1 MSRAH
6 NLMKCLCVILFFSF
20 INLASAGSDK
30 GYMNLTMGKH
40 TLSVNKQNEKQ
51 IIAAI
56 SQKIGQYDNK
66 NKCYRMNIQQY
77 QFCFNPINYTKTG
90 VVDNDVFLMAF
101 SGYEMTGKYGT
112 GIFFVV
118 NYISNEYIK
127 GLEFS
132 SINGI
137 YGFGTVNQPLTK
149 SQVKLVELYGESYV
163 WEIKDGYTGQ
173 GETLEK
179 IILIYETGLSDIT
192 QKKIFELNSYYDNE
206 GLCDPQNKIKCE
218 VKEISTKIIQN
229 QNAQKANDIELTFTL
244 KEDKKIIKT
253 TNELIKFNDQTMS
266 YVLPSND
273 MMKYMEQN
281 SKEITQNK
289 SVNSS
294 ANTAQNI
301 FCVTGLSNQPPDNFL
316 VLRNQPSRSSKWSQ
330 TITFKNG
337 DRVEVLGTEGD
348 FYKVRAGNG
357 EIGYSGKA
365 FILPC
370 DKSR

>member
-6 NLMKCLCVILFFSF
+6 NLMKCLCVIFFFSL

-30 GYMNLTMGKH
+30 GYLNLKIKSH
-40 TLSVNKQNEKQ
+40 DLNVNLRNKNQV
-51 IIAAI
+51 IGAML
-56 SQKIGQYDNK
+56 QKIGQYDNK
-66 NKCYRMNIQQY
+66 NKCYRMNVDQY
-77 QFCFNPINYTKTG
+77 QLCFNPINYSIAG
-90 VVDNDVFLMAF
+90 YEDSNEYLLAL
-101 SGYEMTGKYGT
+101 SGYEMTGKYNT
-112 GIFFVV
+112 GILFFMSYGT
-118 NYISNEYIK
+118 NYMTKILYN
-127 GLEFS
+127 G
-132 SINGI
+132 SINGL
-137 YGFGTVNQPLTK
+137 YGIGELNNPLNK
-149 SQVKLVELYGESYV
+149 DQIKLVQNEV
-163 WEIKDGYTGQ
+163 HTMWEITTGFTGQ
-173 GETLEK
+173 GVSESKTILLYQSGLDIPQKRILEFN
-179 IILIYETGLSDIT
+179 SD
-192 QKKIFELNSYYDNE
+192 YDNE
-206 GLCDPQNKIKCE
+206 GVCGPELKVKCESKSITYKLLDPQNIE
-218 VKEISTKIIQN
+218 GIN
-229 QNAQKANDIELTFTL
+229 LNDIELTFTL
-244 KEDKKIIKT
+244 KENNKIIKT
-253 TNELIKFNDQTMS
+253 TSEIIKFNNKNMS

-273 MMKYMEQN
+273 MLKYMEQN

-337 DRVEVLGTEGD
+337 DRVEVLATEGD
-348 FYKVRAGNG
+348 FYKVRASNG